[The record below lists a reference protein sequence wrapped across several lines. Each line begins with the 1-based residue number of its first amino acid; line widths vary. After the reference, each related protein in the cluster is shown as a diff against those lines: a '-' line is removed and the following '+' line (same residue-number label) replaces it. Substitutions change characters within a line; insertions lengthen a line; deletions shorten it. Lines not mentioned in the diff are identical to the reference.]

1 LSNRE
6 LSNRKVLVVE
16 DEMMIAMLI
25 EDMLDELGCK
35 LVGPATNV
43 PRALELIG
51 KERVEVAVLDLN
63 LDGKDTYAIADALR
77 QKNVPFI
84 FATGYGSTGMR
95 PEYGDRPVLQ
105 KPFQAKDLET
115 ALAEALAVS
124 MWSPGIRCLGASVGR
139 LTAFARPPF
148 FGRPAGSSSSRAK

>member
-1 LSNRE
+1 MCGYAEEQYLSKRE

-25 EDMLDELGCK
+25 EDMLDEFGCK

-43 PRALELIG
+43 PRALELID
-51 KERVEVAVLDLN
+51 KEKVDIAVLDLN

-77 QKNVPFI
+77 QKHVPFI
-84 FATGYGSTGMR
+84 FATGYGSTGVR

-115 ALAEALAVS
+115 ALAEALAGSNVIAGDNI
-124 MWSPGIRCLGASVGR
+124 GI
-139 LTAFARPPF
+139 
-148 FGRPAGSSSSRAK
+148 

>member
-1 LSNRE
+1 LSKRE

-25 EDMLDELGCK
+25 EDMLDEFGCK

-43 PRALELIG
+43 PDALELISN
-51 KERVEVAVLDLN
+51 ESIEVAVLDLN

-84 FATGYGSTGMR
+84 FATGYGLTGLR
-95 PEYGDRPVLQ
+95 PEYGNRPVLQ
-105 KPFQAKDLET
+105 KPFQSRDLET
-115 ALAEALAVS
+115 ALSVALDGSNVA
-124 MWSPGIRCLGASVGR
+124 
-139 LTAFARPPF
+139 
-148 FGRPAGSSSSRAK
+148 AGN

>member
-1 LSNRE
+1 MSKRE
-6 LSNRKVLVVE
+6 LSNCKVLVVE

-115 ALAEALAVS
+115 ALAEALAGSNV
-124 MWSPGIRCLGASVGR
+124 V
-139 LTAFARPPF
+139 
-148 FGRPAGSSSSRAK
+148 AGD

>member
-1 LSNRE
+1 MSKRE
-6 LSNRKVLVVE
+6 LSNCKVLVVE

-25 EDMLDELGCK
+25 EDMLDEFGCK

-51 KERVEVAVLDLN
+51 KEKVDVAVLDLN
-63 LDGKDTYAIADALR
+63 LDGKDTYAIADALL

-84 FATGYGSTGMR
+84 FATGYGSTGMI
-95 PEYGDRPVLQ
+95 PEYRDRSVLQ

-115 ALAEALAVS
+115 ALAEALADSNV
-124 MWSPGIRCLGASVGR
+124 A
-139 LTAFARPPF
+139 
-148 FGRPAGSSSSRAK
+148 AGD

>member
-1 LSNRE
+1 MSGHAEEKYLSKRE

-25 EDMLDELGCK
+25 EDMLDEFGCK

-51 KERVEVAVLDLN
+51 KEKVDVAVLDLN

-105 KPFQAKDLET
+105 KPFQAKDLEI
-115 ALAEALAVS
+115 ALADALAGSNV
-124 MWSPGIRCLGASVGR
+124 V
-139 LTAFARPPF
+139 
-148 FGRPAGSSSSRAK
+148 AGDNMIN

>member
-1 LSNRE
+1 MSKRE

-43 PRALELIG
+43 PRALEFIS
-51 KERVEVAVLDLN
+51 KEQVEVAVLDLN

-84 FATGYGSTGMR
+84 FATGYGSSGMR
-95 PEYGDRPVLQ
+95 REYGNRPVLQ

-115 ALAEALAVS
+115 ALAEALAGSNV
-124 MWSPGIRCLGASVGR
+124 V
-139 LTAFARPPF
+139 
-148 FGRPAGSSSSRAK
+148 AGDT

>member
-1 LSNRE
+1 MSKRE

-25 EDMLDELGCK
+25 EDMLDEFGCK

-51 KERVEVAVLDLN
+51 KETVDVAVLDLN

-77 QKNVPFI
+77 QNNVPFI

-115 ALAEALAVS
+115 ALAEALAGSNV
-124 MWSPGIRCLGASVGR
+124 V
-139 LTAFARPPF
+139 
-148 FGRPAGSSSSRAK
+148 AGG

>member
-1 LSNRE
+1 MSKRE

-25 EDMLDELGCK
+25 EDMLDEFGCK

-51 KERVEVAVLDLN
+51 KEQVEVAVLDLN

-115 ALAEALAVS
+115 ALAEALAGSNVIV
-124 MWSPGIRCLGASVGR
+124 GI
-139 LTAFARPPF
+139 T
-148 FGRPAGSSSSRAK
+148 